1 MNIFNKS
8 ERNKTISN
16 KYINR
21 EISWLAFN
29 DRVLEEAQSKSNPLL
44 ERIKFLSISA
54 ENLDEFFMVRVAGL
68 YGQVNAGI
76 EDLSQDGLTPGD
88 QLKEVWFKA
97 KVLMDTQ
104 QSIWRN
110 LIIELEESGIEVIS
124 NNKLNKNDF
133 LWLEKEF
140 LEKFFPVLTPLAI
153 DPAHPFPFIPNR
165 GLGLMIKLK
174 RIADANILNAIVPI
188 PRRLDR
194 FVRLPGA
201 AVRFI
206 RIEKIIEVF
215 LNKLFPGYDLIGRGC
230 FTVIRDSD
238 IEIEDEAEDLVRLF
252 ETALKRRKRGSVIR
266 LKIDNDMPK
275 DLVNFL
281 SNELNVKNEVVVST
295 QGIVALEDTKQLLIK
310 KRSDLYFTPFNARFP
325 ERIREFGGDCFA
337 AIKQKD
343 ILVHH
348 PFESFDVVVQFLKQA
363 ADDPKVLAIKQTLYR
378 TSKDSPIVEALVHA
392 AEKGK
397 SVTALIELKARFD
410 EEANI
415 KWARDLEK
423 AGVHVVFG
431 FIHMK
436 THAKVSLVIR
446 KDGKDTK
453 SYVHY
458 GTGNYH
464 PVTAKIY
471 TDLSFFTV
479 DKTLCNDTSKLFNYL
494 TGYADPD
501 NFNKLTISPRGM
513 RSKIISM
520 IRNEAENAKNSL
532 PSGIWAKL
540 NSLVDQEV
548 IDELYIASQCGV
560 SIELIIRGICCLR
573 PGINGLSE
581 NIKVRSIIG
590 RFLEHSRIICF
601 ADGNEIPSDNT
612 KVFISSADWMPRNFD
627 FRVETLIPIDNST
640 VHEQILNQIMIA
652 NLKDNHQAWEL
663 QSDGKYIKI
672 NSNISEKFSAHEY
685 FMKNPSLSGSGK
697 SSKSNQLRKLALNNN

>member
-1 MNIFNKS
+1 
-8 ERNKTISN
+8 
-16 KYINR
+16 
-21 EISWLAFN
+21 
-29 DRVLEEAQSKSNPLL
+29 
-44 ERIKFLSISA
+44 
-54 ENLDEFFMVRVAGL
+54 MVRVAGL

-76 EDLSQDGLTPGD
+76 DSLSQDGLTPDD
-88 QLKEVWFKA
+88 QLKKVWLKA
-97 KVLMDTQ
+97 KILMDTQ
-104 QSIWRN
+104 QAIWRN
-110 LIIELEESGIEVIS
+110 LIIELKESGIEVIS
-124 NNKLNKNDF
+124 NNKLIKKDF

-140 LEKFFPVLTPLAI
+140 LEKLFPVLTPLAI

-174 RIADANILNAIVPI
+174 RITDGNTLTAIVPI
-188 PRRLDR
+188 PRKIDR
-194 FVRLPGA
+194 FVRLPGS

-206 RIEKIIEVF
+206 RIEQIIEVF

-238 IEIEDEAEDLVRLF
+238 IELEDEAEDLVRLF

-281 SNELNVKNEVVVST
+281 SNELNVKNEVVITT

-310 KRSDLYFTPFNARFP
+310 ERSDLYFPPFNARFP

-378 TSKDSPIVEALVHA
+378 TSKYSPIVDALVQA

-397 SVTALIELKARFD
+397 SVTALVELKARFD

-431 FIHMK
+431 FIQMK

-446 KDGKDTK
+446 KEGEGTK

-464 PVTAKIY
+464 PITAKIY

-479 DKTLCNDTSKLFNYL
+479 DKTLCNDASKLFNYL

-501 NFNKLTISPRGM
+501 NFSKLTISPRGM
-513 RSKIISM
+513 RSKIVSM
-520 IRNEAENAKNSL
+520 IRNEAENAKNGL

-540 NSLVDQEV
+540 NSLVDKEV
-548 IDELYIASQCGV
+548 IGELYKASQCGV
-560 SIELIIRGICCLR
+560 SVELIIRGICCLR
-573 PGINGLSE
+573 PGITGLSE
-581 NIKVRSIIG
+581 NIKVRSLIG

-601 ADGNEIPSDNT
+601 ADGNEIPSENT
-612 KVFISSADWMPRNFD
+612 KVYITSADWMPRNFE
-627 FRVETLIPIDNST
+627 FRVETLVPIYNST

-663 QSDGKYIKI
+663 QSDGKYTKI
-672 NSNISEKFSAHEY
+672 DSNITEKFSAHEY
-685 FMKNPSLSGSGK
+685 FMKNPSLSGRGK
-697 SSKSNQLRKLALNNN
+697 SFNSSQLRRLVLNNN

>member
-1 MNIFNKS
+1 M
-8 ERNKTISN
+8 
-16 KYINR
+16 
-21 EISWLAFN
+21 
-29 DRVLEEAQSKSNPLL
+29 L
-44 ERIKFLSISA
+44 ERVKFLSISA

-76 EDLSQDGLTPGD
+76 DSLSQDGLTPDD
-88 QLKEVWFKA
+88 QLKKVWLKA
-97 KVLMDTQ
+97 KILMDTQ
-104 QSIWRN
+104 QAIWRN
-110 LIIELEESGIEVIS
+110 LIIELKESGIEVIS
-124 NNKLNKNDF
+124 NNKLIKKDF

-140 LEKFFPVLTPLAI
+140 LEKLFPVLTPLAI

-174 RIADANILNAIVPI
+174 RITDGNTLTAIVPI
-188 PRRLDR
+188 PRKIDR
-194 FVRLPGA
+194 FVRLPGS

-206 RIEKIIEVF
+206 RIEQIIEVF

-238 IEIEDEAEDLVRLF
+238 IELEDEAEDLVRLF

-281 SNELNVKNEVVVST
+281 SNELNVKNEVVITT

-310 KRSDLYFTPFNARFP
+310 ERSDLYFPPFNARFP

-378 TSKDSPIVEALVHA
+378 TSKYSPIVDALVQA

-397 SVTALIELKARFD
+397 SVTALVELKARFD

-431 FIHMK
+431 FIQMK

-446 KDGKDTK
+446 KEGEGTK

-464 PVTAKIY
+464 PITAKIY

-479 DKTLCNDTSKLFNYL
+479 DKTLCNDASKLFNYL

-501 NFNKLTISPRGM
+501 NFSKLTISPRGM
-513 RSKIISM
+513 RSKIVSM
-520 IRNEAENAKNSL
+520 IRNEAENAKNGL

-540 NSLVDQEV
+540 NSLVDKEV
-548 IDELYIASQCGV
+548 IGELYKASQCGV
-560 SIELIIRGICCLR
+560 SVELIIRGICCLR
-573 PGINGLSE
+573 PGITGLSE
-581 NIKVRSIIG
+581 NIKVRSLIG

-601 ADGNEIPSDNT
+601 ADGNEIPSENT
-612 KVFISSADWMPRNFD
+612 KVYITSADWMPRNFE
-627 FRVETLIPIDNST
+627 FRVETLVPIYNST

-663 QSDGKYIKI
+663 QSDGKYTKI
-672 NSNISEKFSAHEY
+672 DSNITEKFSAHEY
-685 FMKNPSLSGSGK
+685 FMKNPSLSGRGK
-697 SSKSNQLRKLALNNN
+697 SFNSSQLRRLVLNNN